1 MRALYLGE
9 RLAVAIILSL
19 TLLIVG
25 VFGLGVGIHN
35 GDVVPPVLN
44 VSLSGLHI
52 VAYTTD
58 PIACHPYLPCP
69 ARAQDYYVVW
79 VFGLT
84 APDNVHETWRRILT
98 MPLQRRFDFTR
109 MDRP

>member
-1 MRALYLGE
+1 MHPLRLGQS
-9 RLAVAIILSL
+9 LAVAVVLSL

-25 VFGLGVGIHN
+25 MVGLGMGIRY
-35 GDVVPPVLN
+35 GDVVAPEMN

-58 PIACHPYLPCP
+58 PIACHPYLPCL

-79 VFGLT
+79 VFRKT
-84 APDNVHETWRRILT
+84 APDKARKNGRRILT
-98 MPLQRRFDFTR
+98 MPLQR
-109 MDRP
+109 

>member
-1 MRALYLGE
+1 MRSLRMGQS
-9 RLAVAIILSL
+9 LAVAVALGL

-25 VFGLGVGIHN
+25 AVGLGVGIQH
-35 GDVVPPVLN
+35 GDIVPPDLN

-58 PIACHPYLPCP
+58 PIECRPYLPCLGSS
-69 ARAQDYYVVW
+69 RDYYVVW
-79 VFGLT
+79 VFRKT

-98 MPLQRRFDFTR
+98 MPL
-109 MDRP
+109 